1 MACVTCQQVC
11 SPVREVAPVP
21 SVHDEHVAALW
32 PPCRQLLGGDDCNGD
47 SFGEGQNQKNQL
59 RVHVLLK
66 LTPLRS
72 GGLSSCG
79 PLSVMTH

>member
-32 PPCRQLLGGDDCNGD
+32 PPGRQLLGGDDCNGD
-47 SFGEGQNQKNQL
+47 SFREGQNQKI
-59 RVHVLLK
+59 
-66 LTPLRS
+66 S
-72 GGLSSCG
+72 
-79 PLSVMTH
+79 